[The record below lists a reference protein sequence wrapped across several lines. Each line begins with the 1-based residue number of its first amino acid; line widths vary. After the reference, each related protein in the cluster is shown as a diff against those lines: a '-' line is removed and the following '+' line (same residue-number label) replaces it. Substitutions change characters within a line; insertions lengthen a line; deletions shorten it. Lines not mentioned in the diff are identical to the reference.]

1 MNTSRVYDNNVF
13 RGSREEEHPDMPLS
27 QARMGR
33 EVPNFSAMTTEGTI
47 DFHEWLGT
55 SWGLLFSHPA
65 PFTPICTTE
74 MGSLAKYHREF
85 EARDV
90 KLLGVSCEDVSLLN
104 LWSTDIKAYH
114 KLEKFP
120 ITLLADEDRKLAFQ
134 FGLIEPTYRD
144 NFSGMAYPC
153 RGLFIVDPDKI
164 LKLMSFHP
172 WSMGRS
178 TEEILRSI
186 DSLQMTRKFN
196 DKVTSNLKIPNKS

>member
-1 MNTSRVYDNNVF
+1 MIIFHLFHVTFIYFPLTSHVI
-13 RGSREEEHPDMPLS
+13 GM
-27 QARMGR
+27 
-33 EVPNFSAMTTEGTI
+33 I
-47 DFHEWLGT
+47 DFHEWLGN

-74 MGSLAKYHREF
+74 MGSLAKYHEEF

-90 KLLGVSCEDVSLLN
+90 KLLGISCEDVSLLVE
-104 LWSTDIKAYH
+104 WSIDIKAYH

-120 ITLLADEDRKLAFQ
+120 ITLLADEDRKVAFQ
-134 FGLIEPTYRD
+134 YGLIEPTYRD
-144 NFSGMAYPC
+144 NFSGIAYPC
-153 RGLFIVDPDKI
+153 RGLFIVDPDKV

-186 DSLQMTRKFN
+186 DSLQMTRRFN
-196 DKVTSNLKIPNKS
+196 EKVSRL

>member
-33 EVPNFSAMTTEGTI
+33 EVPNFSAMTTEGMI

-74 MGSLAKYHREF
+74 MGSLAKYHQEF

-120 ITLLADEDRKLAFQ
+120 ITLLADEDRKVAFQ

-196 DKVTSNLKIPNKS
+196 DKVNNCIDLRSIF